1 MGPIDQKIVFV
12 TGKGGVGK
20 STVALAL
27 AQEQAKFGKRV
38 LLVEIGNSSYLGD
51 FLDEKEVGSKPIS
64 TRLGFDLALWSGE
77 SCLREYVLHYLK
89 LERVYDLFFENKV
102 MRALI
107 NVAPGL
113 SEVAI
118 LGKLT
123 SGVRRVGP
131 EFNYDLVIV
140 DCFATGHALAL
151 LRAPVGMLEAIPA
164 GPMGKNCR
172 EILAVLIDRNLTKYV
187 LVTLLEELPVVEV
200 LELSESLKGEFNAIP
215 LVIANRVQEL
225 PFVNTRKDTNLVLSA
240 IAEQSHKDTSI
251 VQFIDFLRAIF
262 EKQEGYLNQLKNL
275 EVVACLPQVFARNKA
290 DLLEVLGGSLRKI

>member
-1 MGPIDQKIVFV
+1 MGPIDQKIIFV

-27 AQEQAKFGKRV
+27 AWQQAQFGKRV

-51 FLDEKEVGSKPIS
+51 FLDEKEVGAKPTS
-64 TRLGFDLALWSGE
+64 TKLGFDLALWSGE

-131 EFNYDLVIV
+131 EFSYDLVIV

-172 EILAVLIDRNLTKYV
+172 EILEVLKDRSLTKYV

-200 LELSESLKGEFNAIP
+200 LELSEALKKEFNAAP
-215 LVIANRVQEL
+215 LVVANRVQQL
-225 PFVNTRKDTNLVLSA
+225 PFVENREDSEQILESLLKRLNQDSSA
-240 IAEQSHKDTSI
+240 L
-251 VQFIDFLRAIF
+251 QFVDFFRAIF
-262 EKQEGYLNQLKNL
+262 QKQEGYLRQLKTH
-275 EVVACLPQVFARNKA
+275 EVVSCLPQVLARNKTE
-290 DLLEVLGGSLRKI
+290 LLEVLGGSLRKI